1 MALFD
6 QFPYTNLHEL
16 NLDWILC
23 TLKKM
28 CAEIDLLQ
36 HKYDELKEQFDQ
48 LSDNLGEEVDK
59 WLREQGKE
67 YVQEILKE
75 YIATSVYFGL
85 TPDGYWTAYIPS
97 TWNSIQFETTGL
109 DVDVPIQPEY
119 GHLVLA
125 Y

>member
-1 MALFD
+1 MALFN

-23 TLKKM
+23 TIKKM
-28 CAEIDLLQ
+28 CAEIDNLQ
-36 HKYDELKEQFDQ
+36 DLYKELEKLFNE

-59 WLREQGKE
+59 WLREQGRE

-85 TPDGYWTAYIPS
+85 SPDGYWVAYIPS
-97 TWNSIQFETTGL
+97 SWSSIQFETTGL
-109 DVDVPIQPEY
+109 DVSIPIQPEY
-119 GHLVLA
+119 GHLVLS